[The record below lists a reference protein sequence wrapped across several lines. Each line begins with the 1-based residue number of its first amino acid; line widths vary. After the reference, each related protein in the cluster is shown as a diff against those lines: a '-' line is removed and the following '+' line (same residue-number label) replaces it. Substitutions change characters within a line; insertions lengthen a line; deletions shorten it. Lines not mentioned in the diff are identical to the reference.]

1 MSDVYHPETAS
12 LTHIAGSP
20 PQSSSSYFA
29 KKDEFLSLLRI
40 IDLFLIY
47 IKAQV
52 KNWTMQCIYYF
63 TLLFILV

>member
-1 MSDVYHPETAS
+1 MLDVYHPGTGS

-20 PQSSSSYFA
+20 PQTSSSYFA
-29 KKDEFLSLLRI
+29 KQDEFLSLLRI
-40 IDLFLIY
+40 IDLFVIY

-63 TLLFILV
+63 TLLFSLV